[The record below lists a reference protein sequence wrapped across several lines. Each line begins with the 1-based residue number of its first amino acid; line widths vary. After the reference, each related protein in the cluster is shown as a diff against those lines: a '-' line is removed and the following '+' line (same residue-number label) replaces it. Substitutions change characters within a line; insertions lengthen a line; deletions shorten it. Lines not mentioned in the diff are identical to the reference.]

1 MGSCLTWRSAA
12 RPVKVSWKLLA
23 LCCVSWTLRGDGR
36 QSWCLNTGAV
46 ETSDTPSDTHGLFQ
60 TRAVPL
66 HVSLHLLWV
75 RLSLTHTHSHCV
87 PKWVWCSGLFIDLFY
102 NKMGFLRI
110 PAAFVFFL
118 FNIYCDSSSVA
129 FIHTAESHFMSN
141 KACRTLFTMKVLVT
155 KCFYLPF
162 LLDWANMTNSSIHS
176 LHPSTYPC
184 QGCREDVAYPRYHR
198 ARGGIHPGQV
208 TSQTQG

>member
-1 MGSCLTWRSAA
+1 MQLIVQVQEVGSFLTWRSAA
-12 RPVKVSWKLLA
+12 RPIKVSWKLLA
-23 LCCVSWTLRGDGR
+23 LCCVSWNLRGDGR

-46 ETSDTPSDTHGLFQ
+46 ETLDTPSDTHGLFQ

-110 PAAFVFFL
+110 PAAFVFL
-118 FNIYCDSSSVA
+118 FCLT
-129 FIHTAESHFMSN
+129 FIVTLPVLL
-141 KACRTLFTMKVLVT
+141 LFTRL
-155 KCFYLPF
+155 
-162 LLDWANMTNSSIHS
+162 IHS
-176 LHPSTYPC
+176 LISC
-184 QGCREDVAYPRYHR
+184 QIKHVEPFL
-198 ARGGIHPGQV
+198 PWK
-208 TSQTQG
+208 S